1 MPGDNPFSSHTGNRF
16 PADTDKV
23 YRALY
28 DDLIK
33 QADNKK
39 ILPEKEFFGNAL
51 VGGHII
57 CYYDDFS
64 TEMQQ
69 ICASGTPY
77 TNIRKMI

>member
-1 MPGDNPFSSHTGNRF
+1 MPETAF

-33 QADNKK
+33 QVDNKK
-39 ILPEKEFFGNAL
+39 TLPEKEFLGNAL

-57 CYYDDFS
+57 FYYDDFS

-77 TNIRKMI
+77 NNIRKMI